1 MALHD
6 HDYSSSYESEF
17 ATAIAAAAFAIHSA
31 EEANSEYRK
40 KLRSTRRAKS
50 RKDDPFR
57 PPEARRFPGSEAKD
71 PEVESSMKKRM
82 EQDRRGR
89 ASFAGHAGGDE
100 SQRESSTTRRSPEA
114 KANTWE
120 KPAMAKLVKRYEKM
134 NSNILAWENEKKM
147 KARVEM
153 ERKKRELEQRNAV
166 NLQHY
171 QNEIA
176 RIEHIAGGARAQ
188 LEDKRRNEESKVKE
202 RAKRRI
208 RTKGKVPFS
217 CCFCF

>member
-6 HDYSSSYESEF
+6 HDYTSYESEF

-40 KLRSTRRAKS
+40 KLRSMSRAKR
-50 RKDDPFR
+50 RKDDL
-57 PPEARRFPGSEAKD
+57 EARRIPGNEAKD

-100 SQRESSTTRRSPEA
+100 SQRESSRRRRRRSPEA

-147 KARVEM
+147 KAKVEM
-153 ERKKRELEQRNAV
+153 ERTKRELEQRNAV

-171 QNEIA
+171 RNEIA
-176 RIEHIAGGARAQ
+176 RIEHVAGGTRVQ
-188 LEDKRRNEESKVKE
+188 LEDKRRNEETKVKE

-208 RTKGKVPFS
+208 RTKGKFPFS